1 MAKQTEK
8 LKKRFGFSRK
18 RMSIIKNI
26 VLRGVFMEINELRL
40 KKGKELTFEEIKDFG
55 NKLKIIDDLMNECFF
70 FSQSK
75 FGKTSKIGRE
85 MYNRQKQISELRSQL
100 DNCIYQIEISGLP
113 ENFDLMDIFYGERDY
128 SKIKK

>member
-1 MAKQTEK
+1 
-8 LKKRFGFSRK
+8 
-18 RMSIIKNI
+18 
-26 VLRGVFMEINELRL
+26 
-40 KKGKELTFEEIKDFG
+40 
-55 NKLKIIDDLMNECFF
+55 
-70 FSQSK
+70 
-75 FGKTSKIGRE
+75 

>member
-1 MAKQTEK
+1 
-8 LKKRFGFSRK
+8 
-18 RMSIIKNI
+18 
-26 VLRGVFMEINELRL
+26 MEINELKL
-40 KKGKELTFEEIKDFG
+40 KKGKELTFEESKDFG

>member
-26 VLRGVFMEINELRL
+26 VLRGVFMEINELKL